1 MDDFIPRHRL
11 LDSIALLDKCK
22 CDLCQS
28 EKRKREAK
36 LYGNAPV
43 EQYSK
48 MIFLSKE
55 AQENWDNASPA
66 VKRDVIKIMDENL
79 KETQRKIMDDMEY
92 LNYNLDSL
100 QKIFEE
106 HHEEFVRKLEKS
118 REDHKKAWPED
129 EYNPNTFSLPM
140 ALLTLIRE
148 VKRMRCSME
157 TVPNDT
163 KFWRDKSGEYE
174 WLYQEQKHIAEGYR
188 KIIDELQ
195 VKVHQLTSENTKL
208 NWATKGSN
216 GML

>member
-28 EKRKREAK
+28 EKRKREDK
-36 LYGNAPV
+36 LYGSAPV

-55 AQENWDNASPA
+55 AQENWDNSSAA

-92 LNYNLDSL
+92 LNYSLDSL

-106 HHEEFVRKLEKS
+106 HHEEFVKQLEKS
-118 REDHKKAWPED
+118 REDHKRAWPED

-140 ALLTLIRE
+140 ALITLIRE

-163 KFWRDKSGEYE
+163 KFWRDKSGE
-174 WLYQEQKHIAEGYR
+174 
-188 KIIDELQ
+188 
-195 VKVHQLTSENTKL
+195 
-208 NWATKGSN
+208 
-216 GML
+216 